1 MHKPYFI
8 ILAFLSILSSALLA
22 QVGGTIAFQG
32 VLRDPQGTTVVDG
45 SYNLTFKIYDDAAS
59 SSNVIYEEDISSVYV
74 SGGVFSV
81 ELGTANNTEWQSVP
95 FDETYYVGVSVNNE
109 TEMSPRTK
117 LTTSPYSMAV
127 YGANNVVPNNGNV
140 GIGTLSPTASLHVY
154 ADDGDDVLNIENSG
168 GVQFN
173 VSPSGT
179 MTIGG
184 DLKIRDTGAGIE
196 FPSGLRQ
203 VAPDALHASRGSEN
217 SDDLILESDADIS
230 GETDGD
236 DGSGDILMN
245 VAGDTKAVV
254 TNSGNF
260 GIGTT
265 SPSSKLD
272 VAGSVRAYAASA
284 DDHVARFDQIYPV
297 GSVYINASNSANP
310 STYLGVGTWTRIG
323 AGKVMVGQDAS
334 DADFNQTSDEGGNKT
349 ATLNIANLA
358 QHTHTVDPDNTS
370 LSLSVSQN
378 NAGNHNHSYTAPGST
393 SVDAG
398 ADAADGTNNSTGGQ
412 NTNVATGEGGNHNHG
427 VGVSGSVNI
436 AQFNSGQT
444 GSGNSFSILQP
455 YIVVYMWVRTG

>member
-1 MHKPYFI
+1 M
-8 ILAFLSILSSALLA
+8 
-22 QVGGTIAFQG
+22 
-32 VLRDPQGTTVVDG
+32 
-45 SYNLTFKIYDDAAS
+45 
-59 SSNVIYEEDISSVYV
+59 

-109 TEMSPRTK
+109 NEMSPRTK

-217 SDDLILESDADIS
+217 SDDLVLESDADIS
-230 GETDGD
+230 GETDGNN
-236 DGSGDILMN
+236 GSGDILMN

-323 AGKVMVGQDAS
+323 AGKVMVGQDGS

-370 LSLSVSQN
+370 LSLSVTQN